1 MSDAFFD
8 KFIADLVK
16 GAEHN
21 TSGVG
26 VNIQVSR
33 GHDGREE
40 KLANHAGLGFVLGG
54 PVGAAI
60 GADKGQGWSAAGHS
74 MLDAVG
80 GGVGGA
86 ALGGLAG
93 AFTHN
98 PELAANAA
106 RLSFDAGALAGGAYG
121 ASTHGER
128 PGQMD
133 RIRGKTSSHYV
144 TGAKHAAAKL
154 QLKEAFL
161 GSLIGS
167 LAGGPLAKAGLGA
180 MGKKVGG
187 GLLGGAVDMAG
198 SMAGG
203 AIGNKLER
211 G

>member
-33 GHDGREE
+33 THDGREE
-40 KLANHAGLGFVLGG
+40 KLANHAALGG
-54 PVGAAI
+54 MLLGPLGAAW
-60 GADKGQGWSAAGHS
+60 GADKGQGLQAAGGS
-74 MLDAVG
+74 AIG
-80 GGVGGA
+80 GLLGRSV
-86 ALGGLAG
+86 GGLAG
-93 AFTHN
+93 SG
-98 PELAANAA
+98 L
-106 RLSFDAGALAGGAYG
+106 GALAGRPELGTLLGRLAGVMGGSGMGAHM
-121 ASTHGER
+121 ATKESAVHTAFVE
-128 PGQMD
+128 
-133 RIRGKTSSHYV
+133 
-144 TGAKHAAAKL
+144 GAKHAAAKL